1 LEKIMPKQTFY
12 NLPEEKKKRI
22 VIGTKK
28 AFSEKHYNEVTIDTI
43 VNYSKISKGSF
54 YQYFYDKDDLFK
66 YIFHDIGIEKNKELL
81 DEINKS
87 EDLSFSEMMTKVII
101 RAESYENKDKETID
115 LKERFLVECPQEV
128 KREILMDV
136 MPKSMELFRKIIG
149 IYIDRGDFRRDFDL
163 NMASF
168 IFTSVVLNID
178 KYELNKGENHR
189 KVLKKICD
197 LVELGMKR

>member
-1 LEKIMPKQTFY
+1 MPKQTFY

-22 VIGTKK
+22 VMGAKK

-87 EDLSFSEMMTKVII
+87 EDLSFSEMMTKVIT
-101 RAESYENKDKETID
+101 RAESYENKDEETID

-168 IFTSVVLNID
+168 IFTSVVLNVD
-178 KYELNKGENHR
+178 KYELNKVENLR
-189 KVLKKICD
+189 EILKKICD

>member
-1 LEKIMPKQTFY
+1 MPKQTFY

-22 VIGTKK
+22 VIGAKK

-87 EDLSFSEMMTKVII
+87 EDLSFSEMMTKVIT
-101 RAESYENKDKETID
+101 RAESYENKDEETID

-189 KVLKKICD
+189 EVLKKICD